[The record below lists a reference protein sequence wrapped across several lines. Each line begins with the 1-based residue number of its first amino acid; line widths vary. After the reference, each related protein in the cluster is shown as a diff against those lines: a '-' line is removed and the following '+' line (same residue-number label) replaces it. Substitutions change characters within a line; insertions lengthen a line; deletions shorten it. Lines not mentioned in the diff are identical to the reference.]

1 MNNCILLKKEKLDSY
16 YKNDNSSQFLEKF
29 NQIFNKI
36 PHIYGEIFLKL
47 FENRFKYF
55 VMFERSFVPVSFT
68 RILERLFCN
77 INVVYDE
84 DFFYQYIKDDLLI
97 CLNDIV
103 DYIIIEDIA
112 KYISFMLA
120 SNIEC
125 DVLLDII
132 DNKINNSN
140 YYDLDMMGDFS
151 EQDKLCLYEIID
163 SYLISKVLVKVVKIL
178 NLYNSK
184 KGTKFYELVSD
195 GVDKFR
201 TWDMVLSNVL
211 DIYDYKYR
219 DIVSEDEFKILI
231 YLISLSRNGE
241 DIDNSIGYNIDKLFD
256 SMSYDTS
263 MRKIID
269 CERGYNYLEVNDSRF
284 YNDISNLFGY
294 RNMPVIYESVS
305 DCLEILFDK
314 YYDDYN
320 FIVNKDKIL
329 RKIFYLYM
337 RNVNLY
343 NKLVVCTNYKMW
355 GYEWDSIKDNYE
367 LNYLEDS
374 IISSDDDRKLVN
386 LYKIKYSEV
395 VSGEEFEI
403 FLEELFNNYNLDV
416 KRCGKSGDQG
426 GDLLVNCNGN
436 KYVVQAKF
444 YSSSLGNEPVQ
455 EVLASLNY
463 YGADRGVVVTNSRFT
478 KGAIELAYVNNI
490 ILIDGERLRKIIS
503 NLIVRNNFKN
513 RNIFDF

>member
-84 DFFYQYIKDDLLI
+84 DFIYQYIKDDLLI

-305 DCLEILFDK
+305 DCLEILFD
-314 YYDDYN
+314 
-320 FIVNKDKIL
+320 
-329 RKIFYLYM
+329 
-337 RNVNLY
+337 
-343 NKLVVCTNYKMW
+343 
-355 GYEWDSIKDNYE
+355 
-367 LNYLEDS
+367 
-374 IISSDDDRKLVN
+374 
-386 LYKIKYSEV
+386 
-395 VSGEEFEI
+395 
-403 FLEELFNNYNLDV
+403 
-416 KRCGKSGDQG
+416 
-426 GDLLVNCNGN
+426 
-436 KYVVQAKF
+436 
-444 YSSSLGNEPVQ
+444 
-455 EVLASLNY
+455 
-463 YGADRGVVVTNSRFT
+463 
-478 KGAIELAYVNNI
+478 
-490 ILIDGERLRKIIS
+490 
-503 NLIVRNNFKN
+503 
-513 RNIFDF
+513 